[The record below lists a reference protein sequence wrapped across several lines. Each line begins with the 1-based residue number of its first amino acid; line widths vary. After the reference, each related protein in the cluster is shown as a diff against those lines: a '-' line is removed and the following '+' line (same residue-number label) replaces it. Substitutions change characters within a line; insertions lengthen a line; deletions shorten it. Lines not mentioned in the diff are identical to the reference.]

1 MVVGGSTT
9 SWMLEFAVLLG
20 LAKVLEIVF
29 IKIGLPKVLGYVVAG
44 LLLSAMN
51 FTVSDVIHA
60 LALLGI
66 ITLLF
71 DAGLE
76 SSTREFFRG
85 LKSSGI
91 IAVGGVVGAILAG
104 LATIPL
110 LHASFA
116 EAIAI
121 GVIFSATSVSLTV
134 KTLEELGSLNSRE
147 ANAIVGAAVVDDV
160 LGLALLSTLPG
171 IREGVISLDSIIGV
185 SVLAFAFWLAV
196 SFGFQFMS
204 KPLFKTLMKT
214 RMEAPLITI
223 IFIILMIL
231 SYLASY
237 IKLSAILLAYA
248 FGLGLASYP
257 YLARRLSHDIMP
269 IVALFT
275 PLFFVYAGVIVELE
289 ELVEYEIGHYTYIV
303 VTLILLAMAS
313 KVFGCYIA
321 ARLAGFTNIDSL
333 IIGVGM
339 MPRAEVMLTS
349 ATLSLQLGLIK
360 THIYTGVLMVLPVT
374 ALVVPILLKV
384 LYVRKTRVVALM

>member
-1 MVVGGSTT
+1 MVIEGLPA
-9 SWMLEFAVLLG
+9 SWMLELALLLG
-20 LAKVLEIVF
+20 SAKLFEVF
-29 IKIGLPKVLGYVVAG
+29 FVRIGLPRVLGYVIAG
-44 LLLSAMN
+44 LFLSAMN

-71 DAGLE
+71 NAGLE

-91 IAVGGVVGAILAG
+91 IAVGGVVGSVIAG

-110 LHASFA
+110 LQVSFR

-121 GVIFSATSVSLTV
+121 GIILSATSVSLTV
-134 KTLEELGSLNSRE
+134 KTLEELNAFNTRE

-160 LGLALLSTLPG
+160 LGLALLSTLQG
-171 IREGVISLDSIIGV
+171 IKEGVISIDSIIGV
-185 SVLAFAFWLAV
+185 SALAFAFWLAV
-196 SFGFQFMS
+196 SYGFQLMS
-204 KPLFKTLMKT
+204 RPLFKTLMRTKI
-214 RMEAPLITI
+214 EAPLLTIT
-223 IFIILMIL
+223 FIILMLL

-257 YLARRLSHDIMP
+257 YLARRLIQDISP

-289 ELVEYEIGHYTYIV
+289 ELVEYEVAHYAYIV
-303 VTLILLAMAS
+303 IILISLAILS
-313 KVFGCYIA
+313 KILGCYIG
-321 ARLAGFTNIDSL
+321 ARIAGFSNIDSM
-333 IIGVGM
+333 IIGIGM
-339 MPRAEVMLTS
+339 VPRAEVMLTS
-349 ATLSLQLGLIK
+349 ATLSFQLGLIP
-360 THIYTGVLMVLPVT
+360 THTYTGILMILPVT
-374 ALVVPILLKV
+374 SILVPILLKI
-384 LYVRKTRVVALM
+384 LYSKKTRI

>member
-1 MVVGGSTT
+1 MVAEELAA
-9 SWMLEFAVLLG
+9 SWMLEFAILLG
-20 LAKVLEIVF
+20 LAKLSEIIFV
-29 IKIGLPKVLGYVVAG
+29 KIGLPRVLGYVVVG
-44 LLLSAMN
+44 LMLSAIG

-71 DAGLE
+71 NAGLE

-104 LATIPL
+104 LAAIPL
-110 LHASFA
+110 LHASFI
-116 EAIAI
+116 EAMAI
-121 GVIFSATSVSLTV
+121 GVILSATSVSLTV

-171 IREGVISLDSIIGV
+171 IKEGIISLDSIIGV
-185 SVLAFAFWLAV
+185 SALAFAFWLAV

-204 KPLFKTLMKT
+204 RPLFKTLMRTKI
-214 RMEAPLITI
+214 EAPLITI
-223 IFIILMIL
+223 IFIILMLL

-257 YLARRLSHDIMP
+257 YLAHRLSQDIAP
-269 IVALFT
+269 VVALFT

-303 VTLILLAMAS
+303 ITLIFLAIVS

-321 ARLAGFTNIDSL
+321 ARIAGFSNTDSL

-349 ATLSLQLGLIK
+349 ATLSLQLGLIS
-360 THIYTGVLMVLPVT
+360 THIYTGILMILPVT
-374 ALVVPILLKV
+374 SLIVPILLKT
-384 LYVRKTRVVALM
+384 LYARKITV

>member
-1 MVVGGSTT
+1 MVTEGLTA
-9 SWMLEFAVLLG
+9 SWMLEFAILLG
-20 LAKVLEIVF
+20 LAKLSEIVF
-29 IKIGLPKVLGYVVAG
+29 VKIGLPRVLGYVVVG
-44 LLLSAMN
+44 LMLSAID

-71 DAGLE
+71 NAGLE

-110 LHASFA
+110 IHVSFM
-116 EAIAI
+116 EAMAI
-121 GVIFSATSVSLTV
+121 GVILSATSVSLTV

-171 IREGVISLDSIIGV
+171 IKEGMISLDNIIGV
-185 SVLAFAFWLAV
+185 SALAFAFWLVV

-204 KPLFKTLMKT
+204 RPLFKTLMRT

-223 IFIILMIL
+223 VFIILMLL
-231 SYLASY
+231 SYLASC

-257 YLARRLSHDIMP
+257 YLARRLSLDIAP
-269 IVALFT
+269 VVALFT

-289 ELVEYEIGHYTYIV
+289 ELVKYEIGHYTYIV
-303 VTLILLAMAS
+303 ATLVLLALAS
-313 KVFGCYIA
+313 KIFGCYIA
-321 ARLAGFTNIDSL
+321 ARIAGFTNIDSL

-349 ATLSLQLGLIK
+349 ATLSLQLGLIS

-374 ALVVPILLKV
+374 TVIVPILLKI
-384 LYVRKTRVVALM
+384 LYSKKSSIV

>member
-1 MVVGGSTT
+1 MVAEGLTA
-9 SWMLEFAVLLG
+9 SWMLEFAILLG
-20 LAKVLEIVF
+20 LAKLSEIFFV
-29 IKIGLPKVLGYVVAG
+29 KIGLPRVLGYVIVG

-71 DAGLE
+71 NAGLE

-91 IAVGGVVGAILAG
+91 IAVGGVVGAVLAG
-104 LATIPL
+104 LVTIPL
-110 LHASFA
+110 LHTSFT

-121 GVIFSATSVSLTV
+121 GVILSATSVSLTV

-171 IREGVISLDSIIGV
+171 IKEGIISLDSIIGV
-185 SVLAFAFWLAV
+185 SALAFAFWLAV

-204 KPLFKTLMKT
+204 RPLFKTLMRT

-223 IFIILMIL
+223 IFIILMLL

-257 YLARRLSHDIMP
+257 YLAHRLSQDIAP
-269 IVALFT
+269 VVALFT

-321 ARLAGFTNIDSL
+321 ARIAGFSNMDSL

-349 ATLSLQLGLIK
+349 ATLSLQLGLIR
-360 THIYTGVLMVLPVT
+360 THIYTGILMILPVT
-374 ALVVPILLKV
+374 SLIVPILLKT
-384 LYVRKTRVVALM
+384 LYSRKTTV